1 MGQSVSVVDVLYLVG
16 VNKGRGSAAEIEAF
30 LESLL
35 RCTALMTDSF
45 WIVRIEVVV
54 ELSDIDVPSATIIQ
68 RFFLENEPAAL
79 PALDRN
85 PPNEPKS
92 V

>member
-1 MGQSVSVVDVLYLVG
+1 
-16 VNKGRGSAAEIEAF
+16 
-30 LESLL
+30 
-35 RCTALMTDSF
+35 MTDSF

-54 ELSDIDVPSATIIQ
+54 ELSDIDFPSATIIQ